1 MSIMSHPLV
10 AKIMRLQGT
19 AGRLTSYLP
28 EPIHHKAASLLGYRH
43 DYPELNSHLKLL
55 LAFRN
60 LRNANLIGDDPV
72 QSRLHFRAE
81 MASIIA
87 TPTPVGSVRDFEI
100 AGAAGM
106 MRVRHYTPANASGA
120 LPLLVFYH
128 GGGFVVGDLDTH
140 DEPCRLLCKYGQMQV
155 LSVDYRLAPEHKAP
169 AAPQD
174 CLAALRWA
182 YANAEAL
189 GVDPQRIAV
198 GGDSAGGNLSA
209 VVSQQ
214 SKGQAYAPKAQLLIY
229 PVVDLVA
236 KYESHRTYTNGL
248 FLSQDDMDNA
258 KARYAFDS
266 GLMLGDPL
274 LSPLHGDLDGLCPA
288 LVVTAGLDV
297 LRDEGELYAH
307 RLQEHGNYAIFYRVA
322 NQGHGFINI
331 TSINSQ
337 AKDATIR
344 MAQDFRQLLDQI
356 ATSSI

>member
-1 MSIMSHPLV
+1 MSMMSHPLV

-19 AGRLTSYLP
+19 AGRVTSYLP
-28 EPIHHKAASLLGYRH
+28 EPVHHKAAALLGYRH

-55 LAFRN
+55 LAFRS
-60 LRNANLIGDDPV
+60 LRDASLIGDDIEK
-72 QSRLHFRAE
+72 SRRHFRAE
-81 MASIIA
+81 MASIVGK
-87 TPTPVGSVRDFEI
+87 PTAVAEVRDFEI
-100 AGAAGM
+100 AGAVGM
-106 MRVRHYTPANASGA
+106 MRVRHYKPANQVGA
-120 LPLLVFYH
+120 APLLVFYH
-128 GGGFVVGDLDTH
+128 GGGFVVGDVDTH

-189 GVDPQRIAV
+189 GVDPRRIGV

-214 SKGQAYAPKAQLLIY
+214 AKGQDYAPKAQLLIY
-229 PVVDLVA
+229 PVVDLAA
-236 KYESHRTYTNGL
+236 KYESHRTFTDGL
-248 FLSQDDMDNA
+248 FLSQSDMDNA

-266 GLMLGDPL
+266 GLTLNDPL
-274 LSPLHGDLDGLCPA
+274 ISPLHGELDGLCPA

-307 RLQEHGNYAIFYRVA
+307 HLQDAGTPAIFYRVA

-331 TSINSQ
+331 TSINRQ

-356 ATSSI
+356 AG